1 MGMPG
6 SVTIKIST
14 TFDEGANSVSRS
26 IQVVDWY
33 GLNGLSVADLGTGES
48 WDTNKDLITDT
59 IELPDGIHTLEYQSE
74 TGWRKINM
82 KT

>member
-26 IQVVDWY
+26 IQFIKGN
-33 GLNGLSVADLGTGES
+33 GLNSLVLSDLGSEKS
-48 WDTNKDLITDT
+48 WDINKDIMVDT
-59 IELPDGIHTLEYQSE
+59 IGLPDGIHTLDYQHAGWVVIHEEY
-74 TGWRKINM
+74 
-82 KT
+82 